1 VTPGG
6 DAVPPEPEGAI
17 SITSRASTRG
27 RDGRAGVDL
36 ALLVSVSTLAA
47 VACVHFRLVDRVD
60 VAIDGLGP
68 VDLNGIVALA
78 VLLPVATTV
87 FATRR
92 YRDAMEVRGEL
103 ARLSLRD
110 GLTGLPNRLFLSEWL
125 EKELRRT
132 KRSDVWVAVLF
143 LDLDRFKLIND
154 THGHDV
160 GDALLAALAGRLRG
174 CIENEDDRVVRYAGD
189 EFILVTHDE
198 PMRPNSSIRLARR
211 VLAVLDEPF
220 AIGSESLRVSASI
233 GIAVATDGT
242 GTADDLIRQADAAMY
257 DAKGREEG
265 QPVVYAEDVHG
276 TRFTPATLEP
286 HLRRAAERG
295 DFRLVYQPVVDVATG
310 HLSGVETL
318 LRWDH
323 PTRGPVSPVEFV
335 PVLEESGLIVPVG
348 AWVLTEALRQARAWN
363 HANPHREPLRVAI
376 NVSARQLAHAGFED
390 TVRTALRT
398 HPVPPAT
405 ICLEITEGA
414 LMVDIEQAWSTLR
427 VLKRM
432 GVKLALDDFGTGY
445 SSLSYLRQFS
455 LDMLKVDKSFVD
467 GLGTSTE
474 DTAIVE
480 HVIGM
485 ARALGMVTVG
495 EGVETPLQL
504 AELHRL
510 GCQLVQGYLLSPPVG
525 ATEISGMLSKGTN
538 LGKAAVGTTDGTA
551 PARPVS
557 PFDGPVPFPPAAA
570 PAPASTA
577 QLL

>member
-1 VTPGG
+1 M
-6 DAVPPEPEGAI
+6 
-17 SITSRASTRG
+17 SITARASTRG

-36 ALLVSVSTLAA
+36 ALIVSASTLAA
-47 VACVHFRLVDRVD
+47 VACVHFALVDRIGDAV
-60 VAIDGLGP
+60 DGLGP

-78 VLLPVATTV
+78 VLVPIATTV

-92 YRDAMEVRGEL
+92 YRDAMQVRSEL

-110 GLTGLPNRLFLSEWL
+110 GLTGLPNRLYLSEWL
-125 EKELRRT
+125 EKELHRT
-132 KRSDVWVAVLF
+132 RRSDTRVAVLF
-143 LDLDRFKLIND
+143 VDLDRFKLVND
-154 THGHDV
+154 THGHEV
-160 GDALLAALAGRLRG
+160 GDALLLALAGRLRSCADG
-174 CIENEDDRVVRYAGD
+174 EDDRVVRYAGD
-189 EFILVTHDE
+189 EFIVITHDA
-198 PMRPNSSIRLARR
+198 PMRPNTSVRLARR
-211 VLAVLDEPF
+211 ILAALDEPF
-220 AIGSESLRVSASI
+220 AIGTESLRVSASV
-233 GIAVATDGT
+233 GIAVSDGDESP
-242 GTADDLIRQADAAMY
+242 DDLLRRADAAMY

-265 QPVVYAEDVHG
+265 QPVVYDEDVHG
-276 TRFTPATLEP
+276 RSFTPATLEP
-286 HLRRAAERG
+286 HLRQAAERG
-295 DFRLVYQPVVDVATG
+295 DFRLVYQPVVDVRSG
-310 HLSGVETL
+310 HLVAVETL

-323 PTRGPVSPVEFV
+323 PTRGPVAPDEFV

-376 NVSARQLAHAGFED
+376 NVSARQLAHAGFEE
-390 TVRTALRT
+390 TVRQALRES
-398 HPVPPAT
+398 PVPPST

-455 LDMLKVDKSFVD
+455 LDLLKVDKSFVD
-467 GLGTSTE
+467 GLGSSAE

-495 EGVETPLQL
+495 EGVETPEQL
-504 AELHRL
+504 AELSRL

-525 ATEISGMLSKGTN
+525 ASEISALLSKGTN
-538 LGKAAVGTTDGTA
+538 LGRAAVAPPPPLAAGGPGTPGRA
-551 PARPVS
+551 P
-557 PFDGPVPFPPAAA
+557 
-570 PAPASTA
+570 